1 MAMVLDELVLAL
13 GIDDKNFSAGEQ
25 AVVAG
30 LDRLTAVMENV
41 AQAFD
46 TGEKKSSE
54 ALDKTGKK
62 ADKTAKDMEASG
74 KKAASFFSSIRAQV
88 LALAGVTLS
97 LGGLKSFVTG
107 FTSNLNQLAT
117 AADAFGMSAKS
128 LDGWTKAGE
137 AFGVNANEIVGAFS
151 RINDAKARLK
161 SGLGLDPQLQS
172 LLLAANQAGANID
185 LGRDGT
191 EDIVRKLAA
200 AFPNLN
206 KDQQQAYGSEL
217 GYGYA
222 AQQWFGS
229 GHALRD
235 VDRFT
240 ARSGVDDQSIAAA
253 RKFRQQW
260 AEISQAFE
268 KTGYILFN
276 ALLPYIKQ
284 FNAWLNDLAN
294 WMAQHPDEIKAAL
307 QGVFDVLSNIVGVA
321 GEAANAVG
329 GWQNAILLLVSASV
343 GGKLLS
349 LFKGLSGALMGP
361 AGLIAALVALEEFV
375 IKPLEEKYPALKNN
389 PVADALN
396 NLPFS
401 DKVEGWGKSAHDWV
415 KDTFGINLPRGDGYG
430 QDQAPTQ
437 FAQSV
442 RRPQPTKAGEEML
455 AWLQPKLSKLEE
467 TFGLPAGLL
476 RSMVITESGGDTQA
490 VSKAGAK
497 GPFQFMPGTAK
508 DFGLVGDDVFDPEK
522 SAHAAARYMSQLLK
536 MFDGDLGKALAAY
549 NWGQGNVERK
559 GLGAAPQETREY
571 VPKVLSNL
579 PQPGAGMAAQA
590 RQPVG
595 GSQSTITETTHIGT
609 LQVNSPADSTK
620 GIIDDARQ
628 KINRSSLVGAYASGV
643 ST

>member
-1 MAMVLDELVLAL
+1 MALVLDELVLAL

-137 AFGVNANEIVGAFS
+137 AFGVSANEIVGAFS

-284 FNAWLNDLAN
+284 FNAWLNDLAS
-294 WMAQHPDEIKAAL
+294 WMAQHPDEIKAAV
-307 QGVFDVLSNIVGVA
+307 QGVFDVLSSIVGIA

-559 GLGAAPQETREY
+559 GLGAAPQKTREY

>member
-137 AFGVNANEIVGAFS
+137 AFGVSANEIVGAFS

-284 FNAWLNDLAN
+284 FNTWLNDLAN
-294 WMAQHPDEIKAAL
+294 WMAQHPDEIKAAV

-430 QDQAPTQ
+430 QGQAPTQ

-476 RSMVITESGGDTQA
+476 RSMVITESGGDPQA

>member
-137 AFGVNANEIVGAFS
+137 AFGVSANEIVGAFS

-240 ARSGVDDQSIAAA
+240 ARSGVDDQLIAAA

-294 WMAQHPDEIKAAL
+294 WMAQHPDEIKAAV
-307 QGVFDVLSNIVGVA
+307 QGVFDVLSSIVGVA

>member
-128 LDGWTKAGE
+128 LDGWIKAGE
-137 AFGVNANEIVGAFS
+137 AFGVSANETVGAFS
-151 RINDAKARLK
+151 RINDAKAKFKAGEAFDPALQDLLK
-161 SGLGLDPQLQS
+161 T
-172 LLLAANQAGANID
+172 AAQAGFTVD
-185 LGRDGT
+185 LATDST
-191 EDIVRKLAA
+191 EDIMRKLAQ
-200 AFPNLN
+200 AFPKLN
-206 KDQQQAYGSEL
+206 KDQQLAYGSSL
-217 GYGYA
+217 GFSYA
-222 AQQWFGS
+222 GQQFLAS
-229 GHALRD
+229 GQSLKK
-235 VDRFT
+235 VDEYT
-240 ARSGVDDQSIAAA
+240 ERSGVDERSIAAA
-253 RKFRQQW
+253 RKFREQW
-260 AEISQAFE
+260 TQISQAFE

-276 ALLPYIKQ
+276 ALLPYIEQ

-294 WMAQHPDEIKAAL
+294 WMAQHPDEIKAAV

-321 GEAANAVG
+321 GEAAKAVG

-375 IKPLEEKYPALKNN
+375 IKPLEEKYPALKDN
-389 PVADALN
+389 PVADFLN
-396 NLPFS
+396 NLPGS
-401 DKVEGWGKSAHDWV
+401 DWANELGK
-415 KDTFGINLPRGDGYG
+415 KLLPWRRDEA
-430 QDQAPTQ
+430 DPAQ

-549 NWGQGNVERK
+549 NWGQGNVMRK

-571 VPKVLSNL
+571 VPKVLANL
-579 PQPGAGMAAQA
+579 PQPGAGMAAQS
-590 RQPVG
+590 RQPVAG
-595 GSQSTITETTHIGT
+595 PQSTVTETIHIGT
-609 LQVNSPADSTK
+609 LNATTTAGNVK
-620 GIIDDARQ
+620 GIAEDARQ
-628 KINRSSLVGAYASGV
+628 KINRSSLVSSFASGV

>member
-1 MAMVLDELVLAL
+1 MALVLDELVLAL

-137 AFGVNANEIVGAFS
+137 AFGVSANEIVGAFS

-294 WMAQHPDEIKAAL
+294 WMAQHPDEIKAAV

-430 QDQAPTQ
+430 QGQAPTQ

>member
-137 AFGVNANEIVGAFS
+137 AFGVSANEIVGAFS

-240 ARSGVDDQSIAAA
+240 ARSGVDDQSIAAT

-294 WMAQHPDEIKAAL
+294 WMAQHPDEIKAAV

-389 PVADALN
+389 LVADALN
-396 NLPFS
+396 NQPFS

-430 QDQAPTQ
+430 QDQVPTQ

>member
-46 TGEKKSSE
+46 TGEKKSSK

-137 AFGVNANEIVGAFS
+137 AFGVSANEIVGAFS

-294 WMAQHPDEIKAAL
+294 WMAQHPDEIKTAV

-430 QDQAPTQ
+430 QGQAPTQ

>member
-137 AFGVNANEIVGAFS
+137 AFGVSANEIVGAFS

-294 WMAQHPDEIKAAL
+294 WMAQHPDEIKAAV

-430 QDQAPTQ
+430 QYQAPTQ

>member
-1 MAMVLDELVLAL
+1 MVLDELVLAL

-137 AFGVNANEIVGAFS
+137 AFGVSANEIVGAFS

-217 GYGYA
+217 GYGYP

-294 WMAQHPDEIKAAL
+294 WMAQHPDEIKAAV

>member
-137 AFGVNANEIVGAFS
+137 AFGVSANEIVGAFS

-284 FNAWLNDLAN
+284 FNTWLNDLAN
-294 WMAQHPDEIKAAL
+294 WMAQHPDEIKAAV

-430 QDQAPTQ
+430 QGQAPTQ

>member
-30 LDRLTAVMENV
+30 FDRLTAVMENV

-74 KKAASFFSSIRAQV
+74 KKAASFFSSIRAQL

-137 AFGVNANEIVGAFS
+137 AFGVSANEIVGAFS
-151 RINDAKARLK
+151 RISDAKARLK

-294 WMAQHPDEIKAAL
+294 WMAQHPDEIKAAV

-329 GWQNAILLLVSASV
+329 GWQNAILLLVGASV

-455 AWLQPKLSKLEE
+455 AWLRPKLSKLEE

-609 LQVNSPADSTK
+609 LQVNSPADNTK

>member
-1 MAMVLDELVLAL
+1 MAIVLDELVLAL

-54 ALDKTGKK
+54 ALDKTGKN

-137 AFGVNANEIVGAFS
+137 AFGVSANEIVGAFS

-294 WMAQHPDEIKAAL
+294 WMAQHPDEIKAAV

-321 GEAANAVG
+321 GEAAKAVG

-467 TFGLPAGLL
+467 TFGLPVGLL

>member
-25 AVVAG
+25 AVVTG

-137 AFGVNANEIVGAFS
+137 AFGVSANEIVGAFS

-294 WMAQHPDEIKAAL
+294 WMAQHPDEIKAAV
-307 QGVFDVLSNIVGVA
+307 QGVFDVLSSIVGVA

-375 IKPLEEKYPALKNN
+375 IKPLEQKYPALKDN
-389 PVADALN
+389 PVADFLN
-396 NLPFS
+396 NLPGS
-401 DKVEGWGKSAHDWV
+401 DWV
-415 KDTFGINLPRGDGYG
+415 NELGKKLLPWRRDEA
-430 QDQAPTQ
+430 DPAQ

-595 GSQSTITETTHIGT
+595 GLQSTITETTHIGT

>member
-1 MAMVLDELVLAL
+1 
-13 GIDDKNFSAGEQ
+13 
-25 AVVAG
+25 
-30 LDRLTAVMENV
+30 
-41 AQAFD
+41 
-46 TGEKKSSE
+46 
-54 ALDKTGKK
+54 
-62 ADKTAKDMEASG
+62 
-74 KKAASFFSSIRAQV
+74 
-88 LALAGVTLS
+88 
-97 LGGLKSFVTG
+97 
-107 FTSNLNQLAT
+107 
-117 AADAFGMSAKS
+117 MSTKS

-137 AFGVNANEIVGAFS
+137 AFGVSANEIVGAFS

-284 FNAWLNDLAN
+284 FNAWLNDLAS
-294 WMAQHPDEIKAAL
+294 WMAQHPDEIKAAV
-307 QGVFDVLSNIVGVA
+307 QGVFDVLSSIVGIA

-476 RSMVITESGGDTQA
+476 RSMVITESGGDTQS

>member
-137 AFGVNANEIVGAFS
+137 AFGVSANEIVGAFS

-294 WMAQHPDEIKAAL
+294 WMAQHPDEIKAAV

-401 DKVEGWGKSAHDWV
+401 DKVEGWGKSAHDLV

>member
-25 AVVAG
+25 AIVAG

-137 AFGVNANEIVGAFS
+137 AFGVSANEIVGAFS

-294 WMAQHPDEIKAAL
+294 WMAQHPDEIKAAV

-430 QDQAPTQ
+430 QGQAPTQ

-476 RSMVITESGGDTQA
+476 RSMVITESGGVPQA

>member
-137 AFGVNANEIVGAFS
+137 AFGVSANEIVGAFS

-206 KDQQQAYGSEL
+206 KDQQQAYGGEL

-260 AEISQAFE
+260 TEISQAFE

-294 WMAQHPDEIKAAL
+294 WMAQHPDEIKAAV
-307 QGVFDVLSNIVGVA
+307 QGVFDVLSSIVGVA

>member
-62 ADKTAKDMEASG
+62 SDKTAKDMEASG

-128 LDGWTKAGE
+128 LDGWAKAGE
-137 AFGVNANEIVGAFS
+137 AFGVSANEIVGAFS

-294 WMAQHPDEIKAAL
+294 WMAQHPDEIKAAV

-389 PVADALN
+389 LVADALN

-559 GLGAAPQETREY
+559 GLGAVPQETREY

-628 KINRSSLVGAYASGV
+628 KINRSSLVDAYASGV

>member
-137 AFGVNANEIVGAFS
+137 AFGVSANEIVGAFS

-294 WMAQHPDEIKAAL
+294 WMAQHPDEIKAAV
-307 QGVFDVLSNIVGVA
+307 QGVFDVLSSIVGVA

-375 IKPLEEKYPALKNN
+375 VKPLEEKYPALKDN
-389 PVADALN
+389 PVADFLN
-396 NLPFS
+396 NLPGS
-401 DKVEGWGKSAHDWV
+401 DWV
-415 KDTFGINLPRGDGYG
+415 NELGKKLLPWRRDEA
-430 QDQAPTQ
+430 DPAQ

-559 GLGAAPQETREY
+559 GIGAAPQETREY

>member
-137 AFGVNANEIVGAFS
+137 AFGVSANEIVGAFS

-240 ARSGVDDQSIAAA
+240 ARSGVDDQSIAAT

-294 WMAQHPDEIKAAL
+294 WMAQHPDEIKAAV

-389 PVADALN
+389 LVADALN
-396 NLPFS
+396 NQPFS

>member
-137 AFGVNANEIVGAFS
+137 AFGVSANEIVGAFS

-217 GYGYA
+217 GYGYP

-294 WMAQHPDEIKAAL
+294 WMAQHPDEIKAAV

>member
-137 AFGVNANEIVGAFS
+137 AFGVSANEIVGAFS

-294 WMAQHPDEIKAAL
+294 WMAQHPDEIKAAV

-321 GEAANAVG
+321 GEAAKAVG

-375 IKPLEEKYPALKNN
+375 VKPLEEKYPALKDN
-389 PVADALN
+389 PAADFLN
-396 NLPFS
+396 NLPGS
-401 DKVEGWGKSAHDWV
+401 DWV
-415 KDTFGINLPRGDGYG
+415 NELGKKLLPWRRDEA
-430 QDQAPTQ
+430 DPAQ

-571 VPKVLSNL
+571 VTKVLSNL

>member
-54 ALDKTGKK
+54 ALDKIGKK

-137 AFGVNANEIVGAFS
+137 AFGVSANEIVGAFS

-260 AEISQAFE
+260 AEINQAFE

-294 WMAQHPDEIKAAL
+294 WMAQHPDEIKAAV
-307 QGVFDVLSNIVGVA
+307 QGVFDVLSRIVGVA
-321 GEAANAVG
+321 GEAVKMVG
-329 GWQNAILLLVSASV
+329 GWQEAIVLLVSASV

-349 LFKGLSGALMGP
+349 LFQGLSGALMGP

-375 IKPLEEKYPALKNN
+375 VKPLEEKYPALKNN
-389 PVADALN
+389 PVADAMN

-430 QDQAPTQ
+430 QDEAPTQ
-437 FAQSV
+437 FSQSV

>member
-137 AFGVNANEIVGAFS
+137 AFGVSANEIVGAFS

-294 WMAQHPDEIKAAL
+294 WMAQHPDEIKAAV

-321 GEAANAVG
+321 GEAAKAVG

-375 IKPLEEKYPALKNN
+375 VKPLEEKYPALKDN
-389 PVADALN
+389 PAADFLN
-396 NLPFS
+396 NLPGS
-401 DKVEGWGKSAHDWV
+401 DWV
-415 KDTFGINLPRGDGYG
+415 NELGKKLLPWRRDEA
-430 QDQAPTQ
+430 DPAQ

>member
-137 AFGVNANEIVGAFS
+137 AFGVSANEIVGAFS

-294 WMAQHPDEIKAAL
+294 WMAQHPDEIKAAV

-401 DKVEGWGKSAHDWV
+401 NKVEGWGKSAHDWV

-430 QDQAPTQ
+430 QDQSPTQ

-476 RSMVITESGGDTQA
+476 RSMVITESGGETQA

-497 GPFQFMPGTAK
+497 GPFQFMPGTAQ

>member
-62 ADKTAKDMEASG
+62 ADKTAKGMEASG

-137 AFGVNANEIVGAFS
+137 AFGVSANEIVGAFS

-240 ARSGVDDQSIAAA
+240 ARSGVDDQSIAAT

-294 WMAQHPDEIKAAL
+294 WMAQHPDEIKAAV

-430 QDQAPTQ
+430 QGQAPTQ

-590 RQPVG
+590 RLPVG

>member
-137 AFGVNANEIVGAFS
+137 AFGVSANEIVGAFS

-294 WMAQHPDEIKAAL
+294 WMAQHPDEIKAAV

-321 GEAANAVG
+321 GEAAKAVG

-375 IKPLEEKYPALKNN
+375 VKPLEEKYPALKDN
-389 PVADALN
+389 PVADFLN
-396 NLPFS
+396 NLPGS
-401 DKVEGWGKSAHDWV
+401 DWV
-415 KDTFGINLPRGDGYG
+415 NELGKKLLPWRRDEA
-430 QDQAPTQ
+430 DPAQ

>member
-137 AFGVNANEIVGAFS
+137 AFGVSANEIVGAFS

-284 FNAWLNDLAN
+284 FNAWLNDLAS
-294 WMAQHPDEIKAAL
+294 WMAQHPDEIKAAV
-307 QGVFDVLSNIVGVA
+307 QGVFDVLSSIVGIA

>member
-137 AFGVNANEIVGAFS
+137 AFGVSANEIVGAFS

-294 WMAQHPDEIKAAL
+294 WMAQHPDEIKAAV

-508 DFGLVGDDVFDPEK
+508 DFGLVGDDVFEPEK